1 MATMQNSFDPLA
13 LAIQQV
19 LVGLTFPAQRWQLI
33 AQAHYYGA
41 GPAYTTELGQL
52 PERTY
57 QSMREVVAELAQLR
71 HRRLAGLRVSR

>member
-1 MATMQNSFDPLA
+1 MQNTIDPLA
-13 LAIQQV
+13 LAIQQI

-41 GPAYTTELGQL
+41 GPAYTTELAHL

-57 QSMREVVAELAQLR
+57 QSMREVVAELSRVR
-71 HRRLAGLRVSR
+71 HRQLAPLRIGR